1 MKTHL
6 IYSVI
11 SLKELEKAVEAL
23 KAKNNTYSVFAGEVY
38 NDKKLIS
45 KEGEKQAWLTFR
57 Y

>member
-6 IYSVI
+6 IYTVLSV
-11 SLKELEKAVEAL
+11 KEMEKAIAEL
-23 KAKNNTYSVFAGEVY
+23 KAKNNAYGVFTGEMY

-45 KEGEKQAWLTFR
+45 KEGEKQANLSFR